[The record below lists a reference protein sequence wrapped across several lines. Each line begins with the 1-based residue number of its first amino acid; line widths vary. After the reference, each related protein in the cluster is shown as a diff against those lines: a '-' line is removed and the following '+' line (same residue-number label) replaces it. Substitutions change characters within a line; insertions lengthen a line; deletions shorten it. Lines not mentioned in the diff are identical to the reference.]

1 MATWRRRR
9 PFGKIGKRF
18 YSPCLRNL
26 RRSFRS
32 DNTSKRK
39 KRFFSRLA
47 LTAAR
52 GARTCSMNV
61 ADVSPRVMT
70 ARVKTC
76 TSVTRAINTGGTTE
90 KAGPRR
96 NRQRNKRLWARLAY
110 TAVQDARKF
119 SMGHAHQCR
128 SVLTARVKMSSSVTR
143 AVNTGGAGAKAGPR
157 KLRNRQRNKR
167 LWARFAYT
175 AVQDARKFSTNV
187 ADQCRSVLT
196 ARVKMSSSVTR
207 ALHTGG
213 AGAKAGPRKLRNH
226 VETLSHYIL
235 NCNDISLY
243 KNSQCTM
250 VAPRSH
256 DRMIAHHFPHT
267 IFLLIQHTQRR
278 RQFARRGHDAFAR

>member
-76 TSVTRAINTGGTTE
+76 TSVGRAIDAGGTKE
-90 KAGPRR
+90 
-96 NRQRNKRLWARLAY
+96 
-110 TAVQDARKF
+110 
-119 SMGHAHQCR
+119 
-128 SVLTARVKMSSSVTR
+128 
-143 AVNTGGAGAKAGPR
+143 KAGPR

-175 AVQDARKFSTNV
+175 AVQDARKFSMRH

-207 ALHTGG
+207 AINTGG